1 MRRAKGIS
9 DSHELI
15 SGPAAGFVFAA
26 VNPVRQLS
34 SDVVIGGEHLLM
46 PALLGELFATI
57 ARVPTFVLSERVE
70 RGICLAHSLRVLL
83 IWHVRLNHLG
93 RPPADEPSNAVLKG
107 TAFPHRSRPRT
118 RVRGTTASPS
128 ASLEP

>member
-1 MRRAKGIS
+1 
-9 DSHELI
+9 
-15 SGPAAGFVFAA
+15 VFAA

-83 IWHVRLNHLG
+83 IWYVRLDHPGDRL
-93 RPPADEPSNAVLKG
+93 PPNLLRSTAVLKVPRFS
-107 TAFPHRSRPRT
+107 TARDRGHECEARPLRREFP
-118 RVRGTTASPS
+118 SPHKQS
-128 ASLEP
+128 EADVAHP